1 MLAPLRARVPEP
13 VLVRPPVVAAEA
25 PDIVRVVPA
34 VETSIVPVLAA
45 VMVNARSVLAVTP
58 VYCRV
63 PPSKTKLAAAF
74 VALPMLPAV
83 PPLLI
88 VFALKVPAVIV
99 VTPV

>member
-1 MLAPLRARVPEP
+1 MPEP
-13 VLVRPPVVAAEA
+13 ILVRPPVVAADA

-45 VMVNARSVLAVTP
+45 VMVNARSVLAVAP

-74 VALPMLPAV
+74 VAWPILPAV

-88 VFALKVPAVIV
+88 VFALNVPAVIV

>member
-58 VYCRV
+58 VYT
-63 PPSKTKLAAAF
+63 PQKSDHLYPSENPFTG
-74 VALPMLPAV
+74 
-83 PPLLI
+83 
-88 VFALKVPAVIV
+88 
-99 VTPV
+99 

>member
-1 MLAPLRARVPEP
+1 M
-13 VLVRPPVVAAEA
+13 AAEA

-63 PPSKTKLAAAF
+63 PPSKTKLAATF
-74 VALPMLPAV
+74 VAWPILPAT
-83 PPLLI
+83 PPLPI
-88 VFALKVPAVIV
+88 VSALRVPAVMV
-99 VTPV
+99 VIPVY